1 MVQVGQYNLLEI
13 VKEVDFGV
21 FLDGGDIGNILLPK
35 RYVPSGCEI
44 GDELEVFIY
53 LDSEDE
59 IIATTEQP
67 FAQVGQCAYL
77 KVTDVNQMGAF
88 LDWGLP
94 KDLLVPFNEQHKPM
108 ELGKSYVVTL
118 YLDEHSQR
126 IVASSRLSRHLYEES
141 RFFSP
146 QQPVKLLICGRSD
159 MGYKAVV
166 NGTHL
171 ALLFKDD
178 AFKPL
183 KYGQKVDG
191 YIKDIRQDH
200 KINVSLQ
207 LPPIQQREQLT
218 EQIIDHLKD
227 NNGSSTL
234 TDKSAPDAIY
244 HQFNVSKKAYKK
256 AIGSLY
262 KAKRINIAADK
273 ITLLD
278 N

>member
-1 MVQVGQYNLLEI
+1 MVQVGKYNLLTVI
-13 VKEVDFGV
+13 KQVDFGV
-21 FLDGGDIGNILLPK
+21 FLDGGEYGNILLPK
-35 RYVPSGCEI
+35 RYVPGNCQI
-44 GDELEVFIY
+44 DDELEVFIY

-67 FAQVGQCAYL
+67 FAEVGECAYL

-108 ELGKSYVVTL
+108 ELGKSYVVAL

-126 IVASSRLSRHLYEES
+126 IVASSRLSKHIYEES
-141 RFFSP
+141 QFFSP

-191 YIKDIRQDH
+191 YIKTIRADN
-200 KINVSLQ
+200 KIDVSLQ
-207 LPPIQQREQLT
+207 LPAIQQREQLT
-218 EQIIDHLKD
+218 EQIIQHLERND
-227 NNGSSTL
+227 GASTL

-244 HQFNVSKKAYKK
+244 HQYNVSKGAYKK

-262 KAKRINIAADK
+262 KAKRIIIERDK
-273 ITLLD
+273 ITLLK
-278 N
+278 

>member
-1 MVQVGQYNLLEI
+1 MVQVGKYNLLTVI
-13 VKEVDFGV
+13 KQVDFGV
-21 FLDGGDIGNILLPK
+21 FLDGGEYGNILLPK
-35 RYVPSGCEI
+35 RYVPGNCQLD
-44 GDELEVFIY
+44 DELEVFIY

-67 FAQVGQCAYL
+67 FAEVGECAYL

-108 ELGKSYVVTL
+108 ELGKSYVVAL
-118 YLDEHSQR
+118 YLDDHSQR
-126 IVASSRLSRHLYEES
+126 IVASSRLSKHVYEES
-141 RFFSP
+141 EFFSP

-183 KYGQKVDG
+183 KYGQKIDG
-191 YIKDIRQDH
+191 YIKTIRADN
-200 KINVSLQ
+200 KIDVSLQ
-207 LPPIQQREQLT
+207 LPAIQQREQLT
-218 EQIIDHLKD
+218 EQIIQHLEKND
-227 NNGSSTL
+227 GLSTL

-244 HQFNVSKKAYKK
+244 HQYNVSKGAYKK

-262 KAKRINIAADK
+262 KAKRIIIERDK
-273 ITLLD
+273 ITLLK
-278 N
+278 